1 MFLELEVED
10 DFHEVSV
17 EKLSRVLLLL
27 LKFDLFISCQ
37 LCWPQRHDQVSI

>member
-10 DFHEVSV
+10 DLNKITI

-27 LKFDLFISCQ
+27 LKFDFLISSQ
-37 LCWPQRHDQVSI
+37 FCWPQRHD

>member
-10 DFHEVSV
+10 DLHEVTI

-27 LKFDLFISCQ
+27 LKFDFLISSQ
-37 LCWPQRHDQVSI
+37 FCWSQRHD